1 MSLILGLPN
10 PLNHRLGMSDE
21 PSLHHVVVAV
31 WLFAVPWSDAPSLTK
46 PSGMARTL
54 RVVCGSLLHWLWL
67 TSESRNRHGGI
78 LLVLARGTTWCLF
91 LARISLVPWILPSH
105 VAQMERLIVLQPGS
119 ALDSPLDLSP
129 TQKVAAFCIVP

>member
-1 MSLILGLPN
+1 
-10 PLNHRLGMSDE
+10 MSDE

-78 LLVLARGTTWCLF
+78 LLVLARVPHGAFSLLEF
-91 LARISLVPWILPSH
+91 LWYH
-105 VAQMERLIVLQPGS
+105 G
-119 ALDSPLDLSP
+119 
-129 TQKVAAFCIVP
+129 FCPVMWPKWKG